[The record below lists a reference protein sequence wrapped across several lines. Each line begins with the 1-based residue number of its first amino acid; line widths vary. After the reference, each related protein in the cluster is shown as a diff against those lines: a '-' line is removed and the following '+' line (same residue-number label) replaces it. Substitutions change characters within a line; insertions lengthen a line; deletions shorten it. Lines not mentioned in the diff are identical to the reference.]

1 MHPKRDASEVRVCL
15 YHLYTLTHPHTTSH
29 HVTSLLAI
37 RLHRLTSSE
46 REPGG
51 TRACVRASAHVDG
64 LHACTSAHACMRTRV
79 HLRYA
84 PAFPATRNA
93 GRVRMQCRAC
103 LRARHVHVSIYLCV
117 YACVY
122 LYMHVCTYVCGTD
135 ATMQGVCMCLSI
147 YLSALILPKPFQYQ
161 THSIDERA
169 HQVGMHKVRNGALGG
184 AAGLQ
189 VGRFGKEG
197 KFHHGKRR

>member
-1 MHPKRDASEVRVCL
+1 MYMYVCL
-15 YHLYTLTHPHTTSH
+15 YVNPLTHPHTTSH
-29 HVTSLLAI
+29 HATSLLAI

-103 LRARHVHVSIYLCV
+103 LRARHVCGTCMCLSIYVCMHVFIYICMYVRTCAVPTPPCRV

-122 LYMHVCTYVCGTD
+122 L
-135 ATMQGVCMCLSI
+135 SI
-147 YLSALILPKPFQYQ
+147 SL
-161 THSIDERA
+161 R
-169 HQVGMHKVRNGALGG
+169 
-184 AAGLQ
+184 
-189 VGRFGKEG
+189 
-197 KFHHGKRR
+197 